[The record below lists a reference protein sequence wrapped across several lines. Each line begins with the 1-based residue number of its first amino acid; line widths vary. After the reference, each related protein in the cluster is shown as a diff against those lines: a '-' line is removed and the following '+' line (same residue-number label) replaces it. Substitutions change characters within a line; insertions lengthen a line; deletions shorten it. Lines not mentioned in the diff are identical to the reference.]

1 MTPAPTVP
9 VTPAPAVSC
18 IVIFL
23 NEERFLAEAIDSVLA
38 QDHASWEL
46 LLVDDGSTDGSAA
59 IAHEFVER
67 HPDRVRYLQHP
78 GRANLGM
85 SAARNLGLAH
95 ARGRYVGFLDADD
108 VWLPEKLAEQVA
120 ILDGRPD
127 VGMVYGRTL
136 LWHSWQSGSAHRSL
150 DHFCDLGVTPE
161 AVIEPPRLLVQLIEN
176 RFQTPTTCNALI
188 RRSVIEAVGGFEGEF
203 RGMFEDQV
211 FFMKV
216 GLDQPVYVASR
227 CWAKYRQRDDSHSSH
242 ADAAGQVVEART
254 RLLAWLE
261 ALLERRRVV
270 SAPVWQALRREQFA
284 LRSPRMHRKLER
296 LRRVRRA
303 VARRFRG

>member
-1 MTPAPTVP
+1 M
-9 VTPAPAVSC
+9 TPAPAVSC

-23 NEERFLAEAIDSVLA
+23 NEERFLAEAIGSVLA
-38 QDHASWEL
+38 QDHEPWEL

-59 IAHEFVER
+59 IAHTFVQR
-67 HPDRVRYLQHP
+67 HPDRVRYLQHAD
-78 GRANLGM
+78 GATLGM

-108 VWLPEKLAEQVA
+108 VWLPEKLAEQIG
-120 ILDGRPD
+120 ILNGRPD

-136 LWHSWQSGSAHRSL
+136 LWHSWQSGCAGRSL
-150 DHFCDLGVTPE
+150 DHFCDLGVTPDT
-161 AVIEPPRLLVQLIEN
+161 VLEPPRLLVQLIEN

-188 RRSVIEAVGGFEGEF
+188 RRSVIDAVGGFEPEF

-216 GLDQPVYVASR
+216 CLDQRVYVASR
-227 CWAKYRQRDDSHSSH
+227 CWAKYRQRDDSHS
-242 ADAAGQVVEART
+242 AQAVTVGQVVEARA

-261 ALLERRRVV
+261 SYLERRGA
-270 SAPVWQALRREQFA
+270 SAAPAWNALRYEQFA
-284 LRSPRMHRKLER
+284 LRSPHLHRQFER
-296 LRRVRRA
+296 LRRVRHS
-303 VARRFRG
+303 VARRLRG

>member
-1 MTPAPTVP
+1 MTLAPAVP
-9 VTPAPAVSC
+9 PAVPAVSC

-23 NEERFLAEAIDSVLA
+23 NEERFLAEAIASVLA
-38 QDHASWEL
+38 QEHESWEL

-59 IAHEFVER
+59 IARTFVER
-67 HPDRVRYLQHP
+67 HPGRVRYLRQP
-78 GRANLGM
+78 GGANLGM

-108 VWLPEKLAEQVA
+108 AWLPEKLADQVE

-136 LWHSWQSGSAHRSL
+136 LWHSWQPRGARRAL

-161 AVIEPPRLLVQLIEN
+161 AVIEPPRLLRQLIEN
-176 RFQTPTTCNALI
+176 RYQTPTTCNALL
-188 RRSVIEAVGGFEGEF
+188 RRSVIDAVGGFEPEF

-216 GLDQPVYVASR
+216 CLEQRVYVASR
-227 CWAKYRQRDDSHSSH
+227 CWARYRQRDDSHSAQ
-242 ADAAGQVVEART
+242 ADTAGQVFESRA

-261 ALLERRRVV
+261 AYLKQRGVGA
-270 SAPVWQALRREQFA
+270 APVWQALRRERFA
-284 LRSPRMHRKLER
+284 LRSPRLHRLFER
-296 LRRVRRA
+296 LRRVRGA
-303 VARRFRG
+303 VARRWRG

>member
-1 MTPAPTVP
+1 M
-9 VTPAPAVSC
+9 TPAPAVSC

-23 NEERFLAEAIDSVLA
+23 NEERFLAEAIASVLA
-38 QDHASWEL
+38 QDHESWEL

-59 IAHEFVER
+59 IARAFVER
-67 HPDRVRYLQHP
+67 HPDRVRYLQHA
-78 GRANLGM
+78 GGANLGM

-108 VWLPEKLAEQVA
+108 VWLPEKLTDQVA

-136 LWHSWQSGSAHRSL
+136 LWHSWQPGCGRRSL
-150 DHFCDLGVTPE
+150 DHFCDLGVTPDT
-161 AVIEPPRLLVQLIEN
+161 VVEPPRLLVQLIEN

-188 RRSVIEAVGGFEGEF
+188 RRSVIDAVGGFEPEF

-216 GLDQPVYVASR
+216 CVDQRVYVASR
-227 CWAKYRQRDDSHSSH
+227 CWAKYRQRDDSRSAH
-242 ADAAGQVVEART
+242 AGAAGQVVEARA
-254 RLLAWLE
+254 RLLAWLK
-261 ALLERRRVV
+261 AYLEQRGVGA
-270 SAPVWQALRREQFA
+270 APVWQALRREQFA
-284 LRSPRMHRKLER
+284 LRSPRLHRQLER
-296 LRRVRRA
+296 LRRVRSS
-303 VARRFRG
+303 VARRWHG

>member
-1 MTPAPTVP
+1 MTPV
-9 VTPAPAVSC
+9 PAVSC

-38 QDHASWEL
+38 QDHESWEL
-46 LLVDDGSTDGSAA
+46 LLVDDGSTDGSAE
-59 IAHEFVER
+59 IARAFVQR
-67 HPDRVRYLQHP
+67 YPDRVRYLQHTD
-78 GRANLGM
+78 GATHGM

-108 VWLPEKLAEQVA
+108 VWLPGKLTEQVE

-136 LWHSWQSGSAHRSL
+136 LWHSWQSGGARRSL
-150 DHFCDLGVTPE
+150 DHFCDLGVTPDT
-161 AVIEPPRLLVQLIEN
+161 VVEPPRLLVQLIEN

-188 RRSVIEAVGGFEGEF
+188 RRSVIAAVGGFEPEF

-216 GLDQPVYVASR
+216 CLEQRVYVASR
-227 CWAKYRQRDDSHSSH
+227 CWAKYRQRDDSRSAH
-242 ADAAGQVVEART
+242 ADAAGQVAEARA
-254 RLLAWLE
+254 RLLAWLV
-261 ALLERRRVV
+261 AYLERHDVGA
-270 SAPVWQALRREQFA
+270 APVWQAVKRERFA
-284 LRSPRMHRKLER
+284 LRSPRLHRQLER
-296 LRRVRRA
+296 LRRMHRSVTGWW
-303 VARRFRG
+303 FG

>member
-1 MTPAPTVP
+1 

-23 NEERFLAEAIDSVLA
+23 NEERFLAEAIASVLA
-38 QDHASWEL
+38 QEHESWEL

-59 IAHEFVER
+59 IARAFEEQ
-67 HPDRVRYLQHP
+67 HPGRVRYLRHP
-78 GRANLGM
+78 DGANLGM

-108 VWLPEKLAEQVA
+108 AWLPEKLADQVE

-136 LWHSWQSGSAHRSL
+136 LWHSWQPGGVHRAL

-161 AVIEPPRLLVQLIEN
+161 AVIEPPRLLVQLIKN
-176 RFQTPTTCNALI
+176 RFQTPTTCNALL
-188 RRSVIEAVGGFEGEF
+188 RRSVIDAVGGFEPEF
-203 RGMFEDQV
+203 PGMFEDQV

-216 GLDQPVYVASR
+216 CLDQRVYVASH
-227 CWAKYRQRDDSHSSH
+227 CWAKYRQRDDSHS
-242 ADAAGQVVEART
+242 ANAGTAGQVFEARA

-261 ALLERRRVV
+261 AYLKQRGVGA
-270 SAPVWQALRREQFA
+270 APVWEAIKREQFA
-284 LRSPRMHRKLER
+284 LRSPRLHCQLER
-296 LRRVRRA
+296 LRRVRDS
-303 VARRFRG
+303 VARRWRG